1 MVNGQ
6 PNEKQVGDKGIDG
19 VIRVP
24 LDAKASVGRCIV
36 SVKGGGQVN
45 PAMVRDL
52 GGTITNH
59 KAEMGVLITMDKAT
73 PGMIDAANH
82 GGSYT
87 WPVNGSA
94 FPRVQLVTVAQ
105 LLRGEQPNL
114 PPVLTPY
121 LRATRHTVKTDQ
133 LALE

>member
-1 MVNGQ
+1 
-6 PNEKQVGDKGIDG
+6 
-19 VIRVP
+19 
-24 LDAKASVGRCIV
+24 
-36 SVKGGGQVN
+36 
-45 PAMVRDL
+45 
-52 GGTITNH
+52 
-59 KAEMGVLITMDKAT
+59 MDKTT

-82 GGSYT
+82 GCSYT

-94 FPRVQLVTVAQ
+94 FPRVHLVTVAQ
-105 LLRGEQPNL
+105 LLRGEQPSP

>member
-6 PNEKQVGDKGIDG
+6 PNEKRVGDKGIDG
-19 VIRVP
+19 VIRVL

-59 KAEMGVLITMDKAT
+59 KAEMGILITMDKAT

-82 GGSYT
+82 GGSYA

>member
-1 MVNGQ
+1 M
-6 PNEKQVGDKGIDG
+6 
-19 VIRVP
+19 
-24 LDAKASVGRCIV
+24 
-36 SVKGGGQVN
+36 N

-105 LLRGEQPNL
+105 LLRGGQPNL

-121 LRATRHTVKTDQ
+121 LRATRPTVKTDQ